1 MKGVEKFMSKFS
13 KWLDNYWYHYKWH
26 TIIVSFFLIIGIIS
40 TVQIFNKESYDAYV
54 MYVGGEEIPDTKYY
68 DILQSLK
75 AVSSDYDEDKKH
87 TINFGKL
94 AFVSDPENN
103 MASTINSPT
112 VQFLSNLVVQ
122 PYYIYLMDVEV
133 YKLYEDS
140 GVFVPISELFNDV
153 PQEWYYDD
161 TAVYF
166 DKTDY
171 ANSFAG
177 VDGLGENTLL
187 VMKIIPYFS
196 SKRVTAAERE
206 SYENHLDMLKNILS
220 YRKNG

>member
-1 MKGVEKFMSKFS
+1 MSKFL

-26 TIIVSFFLIIGIIS
+26 TIIVTFFLVIGIIS

-54 MYVGGEEIPDTKYY
+54 MYVGGQDIPDTQYY

-75 AVSSDYDEDKKH
+75 AVSSDYDANKEHK
-87 TINFGKL
+87 INFAKS
-94 AFVSDPENN
+94 AFISDPENN
-103 MASTINSPT
+103 MASMINAPTIQN
-112 VQFLSNLVVQ
+112 LSTLVVQ

-133 YKLYEDS
+133 YKLYKDS
-140 GVFVPISELFNDV
+140 GVFYSISKIIKDV
-153 PQEWYYDD
+153 PEDWYYDE

-177 VDGLGENTLL
+177 VDDLGENTLL
-187 VMKIIPYFS
+187 VIKIIPPVP
-196 SKRVTAAERE
+196 SKRVAKAEQE
-206 SYENHLDMLKNILS
+206 AYENHLDMLKNILS

>member
-1 MKGVEKFMSKFS
+1 MSKFL

-26 TIIVSFFLIIGIIS
+26 TIIISFFLIIGIIS
-40 TVQIFNKESYDAYV
+40 TVQIFNKKTYDAYV

-75 AVSSDYDEDKKH
+75 AVSSDYDGDKEQN
-87 TINFGKL
+87 INFSKM
-94 AFVSDPENN
+94 AFISDPENN
-103 MASTINSPT
+103 MASTVNTPT

-133 YKLYEDS
+133 YKLYEDA
-140 GVFVPISELFNDV
+140 GVFVPISELYTDIPEDWF
-153 PQEWYYDD
+153 YDE

-171 ANSFAG
+171 ANSFPG
-177 VDGLGENTLL
+177 VDDLGENTLL
-187 VMKIIPYFS
+187 VMKIVPYSS
-196 SKRVTAAERE
+196 SKRVAAAERQ

>member
-1 MKGVEKFMSKFS
+1 MSKFL

-40 TVQIFNKESYDAYV
+40 TVQIFNKKTYDAHV
-54 MYVGGEEIPDTKYY
+54 MYVGGKDIPDTKYY

-75 AVSSDYDEDKKH
+75 AVSSDYDGDKEH
-87 TINFGKL
+87 TINFSKM
-94 AFVSDPENN
+94 AFISDPENN
-103 MASTINSPT
+103 MASTVNTPT

-140 GVFVPISELFNDV
+140 GVFVPISELYSDIPEDWF
-153 PQEWYYDD
+153 YDE

-166 DKTDY
+166 DKTEY
-171 ANSFAG
+171 ANSFPG
-177 VDGLGENTLL
+177 VDDLGENTLL
-187 VMKIIPYFS
+187 VLKIMPYS
-196 SKRVTAAERE
+196 SNKGVTARERQ
-206 SYENHLDMLKNILS
+206 SYEDHIDMLKNILS

>member
-1 MKGVEKFMSKFS
+1 MSKFL
-13 KWLDNYWYHYKWH
+13 KWLDNYWYHYKWP
-26 TIIVSFFLIIGIIS
+26 TIIVAFFLIIGTIS
-40 TVQIFNKESYDAYV
+40 IVQLANKETYDAYV

-133 YKLYEDS
+133 YKLYQDS

-153 PQEWYYDD
+153 PEEWYYDD

-177 VDGLGENTLL
+177 VDNLGENTLL
-187 VMKIIPYFS
+187 VMKIIPYAS
-196 SKRVTAAERE
+196 SKRVAAAERE
-206 SYENHLDMLKNILS
+206 AYENHLDMLKNILS